1 MDCNFNDYITKYS
14 LDLTRLCLSLC
25 GNRAD
30 ADDLFQDTWYKA
42 MKNYSKYNR
51 ALPFDKWLF
60 AICVNTYK
68 NNVKLAFNRRNVSF
82 ANDEEKMRFMNSI
95 PDITEKNSD
104 DYIMLHT
111 AIQKLDKKRRI
122 VLVLFYFKDYSIK
135 EISEIL
141 KIPEGTVKSR
151 LYSAKSE
158 LKRSMSY
165 E

>member
-1 MDCNFNDYITKYS
+1 MDCNFNEYITKHS

-30 ADDLFQDTWYKA
+30 ADDLFQDTWFKA
-42 MKNYSKYNR
+42 MKNYSKYNKT
-51 ALPFDKWLF
+51 LPFDKWLF

-68 NNVKLAFNRRNVSF
+68 NNLKLAFNRRNVSF
-82 ANDEEKMRFMNSI
+82 ADDEEKTRFINSI
-95 PDITEKNSD
+95 PDISGENSD

-111 AIQKLDKKRRI
+111 AIQRLDKKRRI
-122 VLVLFYFKDYSIK
+122 VLLLFYFKDYSIK

-158 LKRSMSY
+158 LKRRMKC

>member
-14 LDLTRLCLSLC
+14 LDLTRLCLSLS

-82 ANDEEKMRFMNSI
+82 TNDEEKMRFLNSI

-158 LKRSMSY
+158 LKRSMCY

>member
-25 GNRAD
+25 ANRTD

-95 PDITEKNSD
+95 PDITDKNCD

-111 AIQKLDKKRRI
+111 SIQKLDKKRRI

-158 LKRSMSY
+158 LKRSMCY

>member
-1 MDCNFNDYITKYS
+1 MDCNFNDYITKHS

-30 ADDLFQDTWYKA
+30 ADDLFQETWVKA
-42 MKNYSKYNR
+42 IKNYSKYDP

-60 AICVNTYK
+60 AICANTYK
-68 NNVKLAFNRRNVSF
+68 NNLKLAFNRKNMSF
-82 ANDEEKMRFMNSI
+82 ANEEEKMRFLNSI
-95 PDITEKNSD
+95 PDISYENSE
-104 DYIMLHT
+104 DYIMLDT

-122 VLVLFYFKDYSIK
+122 VLVMFYFKDYSIK
-135 EISEIL
+135 EISQIL

-151 LYSAKSE
+151 LHSAKTE
-158 LKRSMSY
+158 LKRRMSY